1 MRASPSQEKL
11 AADSAGAAPAPP
23 DLETLPEQVLKEVAR
38 ESDSPLHKKLAADSA
53 GTALLPGPESDTL
66 LEQVLQKVAPAP
78 AHTEIDQLV
87 ADMQPL
93 AQAATE
99 DIAWLSQLGPFD
111 AQQALAL
118 AASAGDA
125 LAQIRANTTALQSGV
140 IDLFIRY
147 WRERLSQTFVRE
159 IGQFGS
165 RSYGLALATSD
176 FDIVCN
182 LQPGASR
189 KAHFDTVLQHI
200 DQDTSGA
207 WTRTQTKVRADTIQC
222 KWMGVWV
229 DFKAS
234 HGERHRDSA
243 CRSTDLMKVVVKH
256 REQSQVDAVHAFKLL
271 CHDLHIIQHHTKAK
285 ANKFKAIVLCFL
297 LVLPWTLG

>member
-1 MRASPSQEKL
+1 M
-11 AADSAGAAPAPP
+11 
-23 DLETLPEQVLKEVAR
+23 ETLPEQVLQE
-38 ESDSPLHKKLAADSA
+38 
-53 GTALLPGPESDTL
+53 
-66 LEQVLQKVAPAP
+66 VAPAP

-93 AQAATE
+93 AQAATV

-125 LAQIRANTTALQSGV
+125 LAQLRANTTAVQDGV
-140 IDLFIRY
+140 IDPFIQY
-147 WRERLSQTFVRE
+147 WLARLSRTFVRE

-207 WTRTQTKVRADTIQC
+207 WTRTQKQDLERGNWKNPGQRFQLRRKYTMKRKLMRRKVSKISSPKQ
-222 KWMGVWV
+222 
-229 DFKAS
+229 
-234 HGERHRDSA
+234 RD
-243 CRSTDLMKVVVKH
+243 
-256 REQSQVDAVHAFKLL
+256 L
-271 CHDLHIIQHHTKAK
+271 C
-285 ANKFKAIVLCFL
+285 
-297 LVLPWTLG
+297 GG

>member
-1 MRASPSQEKL
+1 MRESPSQEKL
-11 AADSAGAAPAPP
+11 AADSAGPAPATP
-23 DLETLPEQVLKEVAR
+23 PEQVLQE
-38 ESDSPLHKKLAADSA
+38 
-53 GTALLPGPESDTL
+53 
-66 LEQVLQKVAPAP
+66 VAPAP

-93 AQAATE
+93 AQPATE
-99 DIAWLSQLGPFD
+99 DIGWLSQLGPFD

-125 LAQIRANTTALQSGV
+125 LAQIRANTTALQDGV
-140 IDLFIRY
+140 IDPFIRY
-147 WRERLSQTFVRE
+147 WRARLSQTFVRE

-207 WTRTQTKVRADTIQC
+207 WARSNTHVRATP
-222 KWMGVWV
+222 
-229 DFKAS
+229 FSAS
-234 HGERHRDSA
+234 GWASGWISRPP
-243 CRSTDLMKVVVKH
+243 T
-256 REQSQVDAVHAFKLL
+256 
-271 CHDLHIIQHHTKAK
+271 
-285 ANKFKAIVLCFL
+285 ANGTGI
-297 LVLPWTLG
+297 LPAGPQTS

>member
-1 MRASPSQEKL
+1 MRESPSQEKL
-11 AADSAGAAPAPP
+11 AADSAGPAPAPE
-23 DLETLPEQVLKEVAR
+23 LETLPEQVLQE
-38 ESDSPLHKKLAADSA
+38 
-53 GTALLPGPESDTL
+53 
-66 LEQVLQKVAPAP
+66 VAPAP
-78 AHTEIDQLV
+78 AHTEIDRLV

-93 AQAATE
+93 AQAATV

-125 LAQIRANTTALQSGV
+125 LAQIRANTTALQDGV
-140 IDLFIRY
+140 IDPFIRY
-147 WRERLSQTFVRE
+147 WRARLSQTFVRE

-189 KAHFDTVLQHI
+189 KAHFDTVHQHI
-200 DQDTSGA
+200 EEDVSGS
-207 WTRTQTKVRADTIQC
+207 WTRKQKHVRPGTDTMQC

-229 DFKAS
+229 DFKACYS
-234 HGERHRDSA
+234 ERHRDFA
-243 CRSTDLMKVVVKH
+243 CQSTDLMQVVVEH

-271 CHDLHIIQHHTKAK
+271 CHDLNIIQHHMQARAQT
-285 ANKFKAIVLCFL
+285 FKAIA
-297 LVLPWTLG
+297 

>member
-1 MRASPSQEKL
+1 MRESPSQEKL
-11 AADSAGAAPAPP
+11 AADSAGPAPAPE
-23 DLETLPEQVLKEVAR
+23 LETPPEQVLQE
-38 ESDSPLHKKLAADSA
+38 
-53 GTALLPGPESDTL
+53 
-66 LEQVLQKVAPAP
+66 VAPAP

-93 AQAATE
+93 AQAATV

-125 LAQIRANTTALQSGV
+125 LAQIRANTTALQNGV
-140 IDLFIRY
+140 MNPFIEF
-147 WRERLSQTFVRE
+147 WRARLSQNFVLE

-176 FDIVCN
+176 FDVVCN

-189 KAHFDTVLQHI
+189 KQHFDSVLRTI
-200 DQDTSGA
+200 DADTSGA
-207 WTRTQTKVRADTIQC
+207 WTRTPATLAKVRNATVQC

-234 HGERHRDSA
+234 HGERHRDSS
-243 CRSTDLMKVVVKH
+243 CRPTDLMQVAVKH

-271 CHDLHIIQHHTKAK
+271 CHHLNIIQHHMQAK
-285 ANKFKAIVLCFL
+285 ADKFKAIALCFFCFCC
-297 LVLPWTLG
+297 LGRFCCLAG

>member
-1 MRASPSQEKL
+1 MRESPSQEKL
-11 AADSAGAAPAPP
+11 AADSAGPAPEP
-23 DLETLPEQVLKEVAR
+23 ELETPPEQVLQE
-38 ESDSPLHKKLAADSA
+38 
-53 GTALLPGPESDTL
+53 
-66 LEQVLQKVAPAP
+66 VAPAP

-93 AQAATE
+93 AQAATV

-125 LAQIRANTTALQSGV
+125 LAQIRANTTALQDGV
-140 IDLFIRY
+140 IDPFIRY
-147 WRERLSQTFVRE
+147 WRARLSQTFVRE

-189 KAHFDTVLQHI
+189 KQHFDTVLRTI
-200 DQDTSGA
+200 DADTAGA
-207 WTRTQTKVRADTIQC
+207 WTRTKAKVRTNTDQC

-271 CHDLHIIQHHTKAK
+271 CHDLNIIQHHMQPRLH
-285 ANKFKAIVLCFL
+285 KFKAIALCFVFAVVAL
-297 LVLPWTLG
+297 NAWFETSTKFAAD

>member
-1 MRASPSQEKL
+1 MRESPSQEKL
-11 AADSAGAAPAPP
+11 AADSAGPAPAPE
-23 DLETLPEQVLKEVAR
+23 LETLPEQVLQE
-38 ESDSPLHKKLAADSA
+38 
-53 GTALLPGPESDTL
+53 
-66 LEQVLQKVAPAP
+66 VAPAP

-93 AQAATE
+93 AQAATV

-125 LAQIRANTTALQSGV
+125 LAQIRANTTALQDGV
-140 IDLFIRY
+140 IDPFIRY
-147 WRERLSQTFVRE
+147 WRARLSQTFVRE

-207 WTRTQTKVRADTIQC
+207 WTRTHKHVRGDTI
-222 KWMGVWV
+222 
-229 DFKAS
+229 
-234 HGERHRDSA
+234 
-243 CRSTDLMKVVVKH
+243 
-256 REQSQVDAVHAFKLL
+256 
-271 CHDLHIIQHHTKAK
+271 
-285 ANKFKAIVLCFL
+285 
-297 LVLPWTLG
+297 

>member
-1 MRASPSQEKL
+1 MRESPSQEKL
-11 AADSAGAAPAPP
+11 AADSAGPAPAPE
-23 DLETLPEQVLKEVAR
+23 LETLPEQVLQE
-38 ESDSPLHKKLAADSA
+38 
-53 GTALLPGPESDTL
+53 
-66 LEQVLQKVAPAP
+66 VAPAP
-78 AHTEIDQLV
+78 AHTEIGQLV

-93 AQAATE
+93 AQAATV

-125 LAQIRANTTALQSGV
+125 LAQIRANTTALQEASSA
-140 IDLFIRY
+140 RS
-147 WRERLSQTFVRE
+147 SQTFVRE

-189 KAHFDTVLQHI
+189 TAHFDTVLQHI

-207 WTRTQTKVRADTIQC
+207 WT
-222 KWMGVWV
+222 
-229 DFKAS
+229 
-234 HGERHRDSA
+234 
-243 CRSTDLMKVVVKH
+243 
-256 REQSQVDAVHAFKLL
+256 
-271 CHDLHIIQHHTKAK
+271 
-285 ANKFKAIVLCFL
+285 
-297 LVLPWTLG
+297 TLNT

>member
-1 MRASPSQEKL
+1 MRESPSQEKL
-11 AADSAGAAPAPP
+11 AADSAGPAPEP
-23 DLETLPEQVLKEVAR
+23 ELETPPEQVLQE
-38 ESDSPLHKKLAADSA
+38 
-53 GTALLPGPESDTL
+53 
-66 LEQVLQKVAPAP
+66 VAPAP
-78 AHTEIDQLV
+78 AHTEIDRLV

-93 AQAATE
+93 AQPATVV
-99 DIAWLSQLGPFD
+99 DNAWLSQLGPFD

-125 LAQIRANTTALQSGV
+125 LAQIRANTTALQDGV
-140 IDLFIRY
+140 IDPFIRY
-147 WRERLSQTFVRE
+147 WRARLSQTFVRE

-207 WTRTQTKVRADTIQC
+207 WTRTQKHVRSDTIQC

-234 HGERHRDSA
+234 
-243 CRSTDLMKVVVKH
+243 CRS
-256 REQSQVDAVHAFKLL
+256 S
-271 CHDLHIIQHHTKAK
+271 
-285 ANKFKAIVLCFL
+285 
-297 LVLPWTLG
+297 